1 MKTNPARSMT
11 EAAQMERTLQAEPQR
26 SWVVE
31 HAPFYYGWVVLLAG
45 TFGIM
50 MTTPGQT
57 VGVSVFLDK
66 IIADLGLPRATVS
79 LLYTVGTLIGSFSL
93 PFVGRFID
101 RRGPRLAVVLI
112 ASLFALACVW
122 MGFVSALVT
131 LLIGFILIRGL
142 GQGALSLVSLYVI
155 NIWFV
160 RRRGL
165 AVGLSGLGMALAT
178 SFFPLLIEFL
188 LEQFGWRTAYMLLG
202 GLVALTILPVGA
214 WLFRAHPERFGLQPD
229 GMAQPDDAPAEVSYS
244 LAEAR
249 RTLTFWL
256 FALGSVCVSAL
267 GTGLIFHHYDIM
279 AARDITRVVAA
290 TMFVPF
296 GLVMAGSNLVTGVL
310 VDRLRPR
317 FLLSAMLLLLCG
329 ALALAPQVSGPQT
342 MLAYGSLFGLLQG
355 MQGAIQGSVYAH
367 YFGREHIGSI
377 KGFVTTL
384 SVAGTAFGP
393 FLFALGLEVLG
404 SYVPTLLLCALLPL
418 AVAVAAL
425 FIKPPRQTLASA

>member
-1 MKTNPARSMT
+1 MKTNPARSFT
-11 EAAQMERTLQAEPQR
+11 ESAALGETSSPQR

-31 HAPFYYGWVVLLAG
+31 HAPFYYGWVILLAG

-66 IIADLGLPRATVS
+66 IITDLGLPRATVS
-79 LLYTVGTLIGSFSL
+79 LLYTIGTLIGSFSL

-101 RRGPRLAVVLI
+101 RRGPRLAVILI

-122 MGFVSALVT
+122 MGFVNGLVM
-131 LLIGFILIRGL
+131 LLVGFILIRGL
-142 GQGALSLVSLYVI
+142 GQGALGLVSLYII

-165 AVGLSGLGMALAT
+165 AIGLSGLGMALAT

-188 LEQFGWRTAYMLLG
+188 LAEFGWRTAYMLLG
-202 GLVALTILPVGA
+202 GLVASTILPVGA
-214 WLFRAHPERFGLQPD
+214 WLFRAHPERFGLYPD
-229 GMAQPDDAPAEVSYS
+229 GVAHPDDAPAEVSYT

-249 RTLTFWL
+249 GTLTFWL
-256 FALGSVCVSAL
+256 FAAGSVCVSAL

-279 AARDITRVVAA
+279 AASGVARVVAA
-290 TMFVPF
+290 TMFIPF

-310 VDRLRPR
+310 VDRLPPR

-329 ALALAPQVSGPQT
+329 ALSLAPQVGGPQL
-342 MLAYGSLFGLLQG
+342 MLAYGALFGILQG

-393 FLFALGLEVLG
+393 LLFALGLEAFG
-404 SYVPTLLLCALLPL
+404 GYAPALLLCATLPFS
-418 AVAVAAL
+418 VAVAAL
-425 FIKPPRQTLASA
+425 FIRPPRETLAAT

>member
-1 MKTNPARSMT
+1 MKTNPARPMT
-11 EAAQMERTLQAEPQR
+11 EAAQMERVLQADPQR
-26 SWVVE
+26 SRVIE
-31 HAPFYYGWVVLLAG
+31 RTPFYYGWVILLAG

-101 RRGPRLAVVLI
+101 RRGPRLAVILI
-112 ASLFALACVW
+112 TSLFALACVW
-122 MGFVSALVT
+122 MGFVSGLVG
-131 LLIGFILIRGL
+131 LLVGFILIRGL

-165 AVGLSGLGMALAT
+165 AIGLSGLGMALAT
-178 SFFPLLIEFL
+178 SFFPLLIEYL
-188 LEQFGWRTAYMLLG
+188 LAQFGWRTAYMMLG

-214 WLFRAHPERFGLQPD
+214 LLFRAHPERFGLQPD
-229 GMAQPDDAPAEVSYS
+229 GTSQPSDAPAEVSYS

-279 AARDITRVVAA
+279 AAQDVTRVVAA

-317 FLLSAMLLLLCG
+317 LLLSAMLLLLCG
-329 ALALAPQVSGPQT
+329 ALALAPQVGGPQM
-342 MLAYGSLFGLLQG
+342 MLAYGGLFGFLQG

-393 FLFALGLEVLG
+393 FLFAVGVGVLG
-404 SYVPTLLLCALLPL
+404 SYAPTLLLCALLPL
-418 AVAVAAL
+418 VVAVAAL
-425 FIKPPRQTLASA
+425 FIKPPRAALASG